1 MIISTGRN
9 YIFAHIP
16 KTGGTA
22 LATALEA
29 RAMKDDILIG
39 DTPKAQKRKAKLK
52 GLSAKGRIWKHST
65 VDDMQGVV
73 DPAGM
78 FVFTLVRNPW
88 DRMVSYYT
96 WLQNQTFE
104 HAAITRAKTL
114 NFSDFLNALPTQTG
128 LLANPYKSYVAEGAH
143 FFRLEHLQDDL
154 AALWQ
159 HLGFELT
166 IERVNQSARSR
177 DWRPYYSSTDADLI
191 GKLCA
196 EDIAR
201 SNYTFDPLLK

>member
-22 LATALEA
+22 LAKALES
-29 RAMKDDILIG
+29 RAMKEDILIG
-39 DTPKAQKRKAKLK
+39 DTPKAQKRKGKLK
-52 GLSAKGRIWKHST
+52 GLTAKGRIWKHST

-96 WLQNQTFE
+96 WLKSQSFAHPAVGLAQT
-104 HAAITRAKTL
+104 RS
-114 NFSDFLNALPTQTG
+114 FSQFLNHPMTQSAVAAT
-128 LLANPYKSYVAEGAH
+128 PYRSYVTQNAH
-143 FFRLEHLQDDL
+143 YFRLEYLAQDL
-154 AALWQ
+154 APLWR
-159 HLGFELT
+159 HLGFELP
-166 IERVNQSARSR
+166 IEQVNQSARPK
-177 DWRPYYSSTDADLI
+177 DWRPFYTDGDAALVS
-191 GKLCA
+191 KLCA

-201 SNYTFDPLLK
+201 SDYQFDPL